1 MLLLAFSACQPKK
14 EEAVERLPFYNTSDF
29 TAEWIEETQ
38 LSQHSMHAID
48 TFSLHN
54 QEGRVFS
61 SADLKGKIYAANFFF
76 TSCNSI
82 CPKMANNLTK
92 VQAQFIE
99 DTAVQLVSFSVM
111 PWVDSVATLKDYA
124 AANGI
129 FSKKWNLLTGNKN
142 RIYTLAR

>member
-1 MLLLAFSACQPKK
+1 
-14 EEAVERLPFYNTSDF
+14 
-29 TAEWIEETQ
+29 
-38 LSQHSMHAID
+38 
-48 TFSLHN
+48 
-54 QEGRVFS
+54 
-61 SADLKGKIYAANFFF
+61 
-76 TSCNSI
+76 
-82 CPKMANNLTK
+82 MANNLTK